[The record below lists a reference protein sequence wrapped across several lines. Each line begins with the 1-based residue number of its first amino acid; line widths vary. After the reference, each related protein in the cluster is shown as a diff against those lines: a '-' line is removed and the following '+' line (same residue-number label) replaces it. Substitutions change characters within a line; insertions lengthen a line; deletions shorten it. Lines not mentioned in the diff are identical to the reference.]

1 MNELFKSSDARLI
14 LASANSIDADTMKS
28 ALLAEAKDI
37 LKKREAL
44 QLSVL
49 QNYSIRGMLS

>member
-14 LASANSIDADTMKS
+14 LASANTVDADTVKS